1 MNIHPKLLSD
11 EKIIDLFWQRD
22 EQAISQ
28 TDTKY
33 GKYLYKIA
41 YNILND
47 RLDSEECQNDTY
59 LAAWDA
65 IPPHKPLCLPAF
77 LTQLIRRISIDRY
90 RESRRQKRIPT
101 ELIVSMEE
109 LHGSLANVCME
120 PDQLG
125 YLLSDFIRSL
135 PKQKQE
141 LFMSRYYFN
150 DSIADIARSLRLSE
164 SAIYKELKN
173 IRNLLKSYL
182 TEKDIDI

>member
-1 MNIHPKLLSD
+1 MAIHRETVSD
-11 EKIIDLFWQRD
+11 ERIIDLFWQRD

-77 LTQLIRRISIDRY
+77 LTQLVRRISIDRY
-90 RESRRQKRIPT
+90 RESRRKKRIPT

-150 DSIADIARSLRLSE
+150 DSITDIARSLRLSE

>member
-109 LHGSLANVCME
+109 LHGSLAK
-120 PDQLG
+120 
-125 YLLSDFIRSL
+125 RT
-135 PKQKQE
+135 
-141 LFMSRYYFN
+141 
-150 DSIADIARSLRLSE
+150 
-164 SAIYKELKN
+164 
-173 IRNLLKSYL
+173 LLKRS
-182 TEKDIDI
+182 EN